1 MANES
6 KIIQNRKI
14 LSSFLEIR
22 SIPDQYKAPYKPNE
36 RNPYGYIYCIENKIN
51 NKKYIGSTYSVW
63 VGISEPNMIV
73 PLKKR
78 ASHYI
83 YNYNRMKNYSETDK
97 LLLRPID
104 KALVDYGIENFVM
117 YPIAETT
124 RENHIEAELYF
135 IKKFDTIVS
144 GYNSH
149 FVRSYKNRVG
159 RSLSPMDKKLRSEPI
174 IAINFKDKKI
184 IMSDSM
190 KLFAD
195 FIGSSKDMIK
205 NAVRSCVIYKGWFI
219 AYASEEKRN
228 ELMNKLINHE
238 LPYQQKRSIGKD
250 RINFCLDMSKH
261 ITEYLSDYTNSNVF
275 FDFNVLPSLKY
286 EE

>member
-124 RENHIEAELYF
+124 RENHIDAELYWWSIYWRF
-135 IKKFDTIVS
+135 I
-144 GYNSH
+144 
-149 FVRSYKNRVG
+149 
-159 RSLSPMDKKLRSEPI
+159 
-174 IAINFKDKKI
+174 
-184 IMSDSM
+184 
-190 KLFAD
+190 
-195 FIGSSKDMIK
+195 
-205 NAVRSCVIYKGWFI
+205 
-219 AYASEEKRN
+219 
-228 ELMNKLINHE
+228 
-238 LPYQQKRSIGKD
+238 
-250 RINFCLDMSKH
+250 
-261 ITEYLSDYTNSNVF
+261 
-275 FDFNVLPSLKY
+275 
-286 EE
+286 